1 MLIIFDKDSTLVAS
15 IEGRPA
21 NTIEEHTLMPG
32 VLAKCQQLKA
42 EGHILAVASNQ
53 GGVAFGY
60 LSYKQAQALMQ
71 YVAGL
76 IGADYALFCPYHPNG
91 TVKKY
96 ARESLHRKPNPG
108 MLLTIARRAKIDN
121 PDEIVFVGDLD
132 TDQEA
137 AKRAGIR
144 FVWAADFF
152 SSSL

>member
-21 NTIEEHTLMPG
+21 NTIEEHSLLPG
-32 VLAKCQQLKA
+32 VLEKCQQLKA

-60 LSYKQAQALMQ
+60 VTYKQMQ
-71 YVAGL
+71 TVMQHVAEL
-76 IGADYALFCPYHPNG
+76 IGANYAIFCPYHPNG

-108 MLLTIARRAKIDN
+108 MLLTLARRAKFDDPTQIL
-121 PDEIVFVGDLD
+121 FVGDLD
-132 TDQEA
+132 TDREA
-137 AKRAGIR
+137 AERAGIR
-144 FVWAADFF
+144 FAWAAEFF
-152 SSSL
+152 SSP